1 VKSFEFETWDDG
13 RLVVNREFA
22 PLLRAHGLA
31 TFDALYHLKHQR
43 PVRDQ
48 DRRQTAP
55 LRLDGSSGPPTFFI
69 KKHDRPAW
77 KEYVKPLL
85 RLTRPTLGAR
95 TEWGAIIRFH
105 ELGIPTM
112 TPAALGE
119 SGGRS
124 FLLTQALVG
133 FQKLSDWL
141 DTRLAND
148 ESEEIRTALEIVANL
163 TRTMHAA
170 GLHHQDYYLCHLLVP
185 EPSGVAGMHII
196 DLGRARSQER
206 LSRRW
211 IIKDL
216 AQLDYSSSSLSG
228 RSRLRFLR
236 EYLQR
241 PFCPED
247 RPLVRQIRRK
257 SRSIA
262 AHSRKHQL

>member
-1 VKSFEFETWDDG
+1 LT
-13 RLVVNREFA
+13 
-22 PLLRAHGLA
+22 
-31 TFDALYHLKHQR
+31 TFDALYHLKHER

-77 KEYVKPLL
+77 KEYIKPIL

-95 TEWGAIIRFH
+95 TEWEAMIRFH

-141 DTRLAND
+141 DTRLTND
-148 ESEEIRTALEIVANL
+148 ECEEIRSAMETVANL

-170 GLHHQDYYLCHLLVP
+170 GLHHQDYYLCHLLV
-185 EPSGVAGMHII
+185 
-196 DLGRARSQER
+196 
-206 LSRRW
+206 
-211 IIKDL
+211 
-216 AQLDYSSSSLSG
+216 
-228 RSRLRFLR
+228 
-236 EYLQR
+236 
-241 PFCPED
+241 
-247 RPLVRQIRRK
+247 
-257 SRSIA
+257 
-262 AHSRKHQL
+262 